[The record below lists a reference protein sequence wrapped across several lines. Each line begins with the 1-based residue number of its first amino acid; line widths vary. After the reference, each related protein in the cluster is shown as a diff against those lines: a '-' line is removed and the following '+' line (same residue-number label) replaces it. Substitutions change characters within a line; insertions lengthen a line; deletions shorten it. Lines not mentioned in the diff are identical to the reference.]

1 MRMTLNCIS
10 SVTTGHDNYCPPTRV
25 MYLRRGSLDG
35 SQQVE
40 AQHRQ
45 DQAFLGRFQ
54 ERFRS
59 AWEQGPPLQLGSEI
73 IAASDHVCLLGVTV
87 SSDLSLQMYV
97 FSVCSSCF
105 YTGSARFAESD
116 DLLTLSRQRLLCT
129 RSSRLVSTILQ
140 HCLGWFTEDRDGQAP
155 VRPKCRSARRQPNE
169 EVRPRPDTFTSH
181 RVALAGRS

>member
-1 MRMTLNCIS
+1 
-10 SVTTGHDNYCPPTRV
+10 

-73 IAASDHVCLLGVTV
+73 IAASDHVRLLGVTV

-105 YTGSARFAESD
+105 YWLRQIRRIRRSLDTESAKTLVHAFVTSRVDYTA
-116 DLLTLSRQRLLCT
+116 TLSW
-129 RSSRLVSTILQ
+129 LV
-140 HCLGWFTEDRDGQAP
+140 H
-155 VRPKCRSARRQPNE
+155 
-169 EVRPRPDTFTSH
+169 
-181 RVALAGRS
+181 